1 MVMNRV
7 LIQDTYPVLMDE
19 IAKADTPLRNVDEI
33 IASLRQRV
41 AADRGIAF
49 IGVFDHYG
57 HSVRLG
63 GEVHPEVQ
71 DAKQIVFCFGPALPE
86 VELMALRPR
95 AIGVADLGNRFF
107 VSFMEGPSPHINRVL
122 VDWVEQLRTPPSP

>member
-1 MVMNRV
+1 MQRV
-7 LIQDTYPVLMDE
+7 LIQNTYPVLMEE

-33 IASLRQRV
+33 IASLRERV
-41 AADRGIAF
+41 LADRGIAL

-57 HSVRLG
+57 HSVHLNGAIR
-63 GEVHPEVQ
+63 PEVQ

-86 VELMALRPR
+86 IELMALQPR

-107 VSFMEGPSPHINRVL
+107 ISFMEGPNAETNHVL
-122 VDWVEQLRTPPSP
+122 ADWVDELRTPARP

>member
-1 MVMNRV
+1 MNRV
-7 LIQDTYPVLMDE
+7 LIQNTYPVLMDE

-33 IASLRQRV
+33 IASLRARV
-41 AADRGIAF
+41 IADRGIAF

-107 VSFMEGPSPHINRVL
+107 VSFMEGPSPEINRVL
-122 VDWVEQLRTPPSP
+122 ADWVDELRAPASL